1 MRTALRLALAALAIP
16 VVARAGGTPEWAG
29 RYMAEYSARA
39 AGTANGAIPSFS
51 RQTGLACNVCH
62 IAFPQLTAFGRL
74 FNTKQR
80 LARNPSVLAR
90 PIPVSGI
97 LFGLTDDYL
106 ESVIF

>member
-74 FNTKQR
+74 FKLNAYTWTALPAVKTGDTGTSLQCS
-80 LARNPSVLAR
+80 PR
-90 PIPVSGI
+90 P
-97 LFGLTDDYL
+97 
-106 ESVIF
+106 